1 MKIHSKIKPFEC
13 KICGGKYT
21 RSSTLKIHSYTHLNI
36 KPFKCPYK
44 GCNRGFIEKGNM
56 QIHLK
61 THYKDQNSIPKK
73 EVSPLQNDKTLRF
86 DVNPSINNINNPNTN
101 EGNKFIIR
109 PNLINNVNVWNCY
122 FPYYPYNYLLANNPL
137 FISQQ
142 INSMIPNERISMRLN
157 NDLMTIHSNL
167 NMLNHSTFLNFCFFS
182 NN

>member
-36 KPFKCPYK
+36 KPFKCSYK
-44 GCNRGFIEKGNM
+44 GCNRGFTEKGNM

-61 THYKDQNSIPKK
+61 THYKDPNNLLKK
-73 EVSPLQNDKTLRF
+73 EVSPLQNDKTIQLS
-86 DVNPSINNINNPNTN
+86 VNPSNNMSNPNTD

-137 FISQQ
+137 FTSQQ
-142 INSMIPNERISMRLN
+142 INSTSPSEGNSLRLN
-157 NDLMTIHSNL
+157 NDLMNIHSNL
-167 NMLNHSTFLNFCFFS
+167 NMLNNSTFWNFCYYG